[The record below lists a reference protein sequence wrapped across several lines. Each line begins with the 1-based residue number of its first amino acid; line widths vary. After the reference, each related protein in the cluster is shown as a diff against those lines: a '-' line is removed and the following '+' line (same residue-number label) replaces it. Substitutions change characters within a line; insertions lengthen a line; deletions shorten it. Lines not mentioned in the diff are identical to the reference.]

1 MHQAFVA
8 LVHEFDR
15 VFDREDVFAAGVI
28 DVIQQSRQGGGLAG
42 SCWTRHQH
50 QPPGPRAGLQHHRR
64 QVQQFNAGNRAAKG
78 PQAGGIAA
86 FLAVDVHAEACNAL
100 EAVGAVQFPGLL
112 QRLALAVVQ
121 HREDQLV
128 AVLLGQ
134 GAVRHRTQ
142 FTAEAAVGRLTGGE
156 VQITATALHQ
166 LFHQVFDHQIH
177 DRLLSG
183 VVSGNR
189 DTRASLPADR
199 HRILHRSLC

>member
-1 MHQAFVA
+1 MSGFGGTHRQLNGHQDHVRVPQGGAQGVGEAAGVFVQLALVHQAFVA

-28 DVIQQSRQGGGLAG
+28 DVIQQCRQGGGLAG
-42 SCWTRHQH
+42 SV
-50 QPPGPRAGLQHHRR
+50 QHHRR

-134 GAVRHRTQ
+134 GSVRHSPLKRVHVLSLVLQ
-142 FTAEAAVGRLTGGE
+142 
-156 VQITATALHQ
+156 
-166 LFHQVFDHQIH
+166 
-177 DRLLSG
+177 RLLA
-183 VVSGNR
+183 
-189 DTRASLPADR
+189 AS
-199 HRILHRSLC
+199 S